1 MQHMRAQ
8 GEPAQTPRPLQLP
21 QTGPTPPGAF
31 YMGPLRAG
39 SVAAASVDDQPSS
52 NSLAFAGEPKGSS
65 SVMAPAS
72 GLLRGRCGPG
82 CPAMGARSLQ
92 AAHCSARPHS
102 QLLLYAAALHVSYA
116 TPIRCHHR
124 TAAPAQLNLI
134 ACSEASGALAG
145 RSWPSRPLPAGAP
158 FPLGVSAAVGSRP
171 TARAA
176 APRAEWASP
185 GPSSGKVSLA
195 MDRLPGFRI
204 TLSPTP
210 EMAYGCSGQRPA
222 PPSLHSKSQ
231 APYRLLPSLPTPG
244 SRQRS
249 NMPPATDQQSHAPY
263 FKVPHAQVHG
273 RQRALR

>member
-1 MQHMRAQ
+1 MLVTTDHTVHSLAGWEPTPSMPSPELQSAACCWQSQPNTCHPDPPPPGRLSSSLRTHALRADRAPSMQHMRAQ

-116 TPIRCHHR
+116 TPIRCHLR

-185 GPSSGKVSLA
+185 GPSSGKKVGS
-195 MDRLPGFRI
+195 
-204 TLSPTP
+204 
-210 EMAYGCSGQRPA
+210 SGDA
-222 PPSLHSKSQ
+222 LV
-231 APYRLLPSLPTPG
+231 
-244 SRQRS
+244 RS
-249 NMPPATDQQSHAPY
+249 M
-263 FKVPHAQVHG
+263 QVICMSS
-273 RQRALR
+273 